1 MSKSF
6 VAFSI
11 LVRAFLA
18 GVAGMSL
25 ASAQSPA
32 PDGAARA
39 PDGAGFFGGGFNA
52 GQTFQQRCA
61 SCHTA
66 EGTTI
71 GDRMALSTSALR
83 ELATDRVYQAI
94 ATGLMAVQA
103 SGIVDRD
110 KRTLAAFV
118 TGKPFAVAANL
129 GVSAMTNACSANPPL
144 GDISASPSWLGWSA
158 TGTNARFQPAERA
171 KLNAADAAK
180 LKLKW
185 AFGIPGGSIM
195 SSQPTVAFGRVF
207 VASDNNMVYSIDART
222 GCVYWAYNAGS
233 SGRFAPVIGEIS
245 GEISGHP
252 GVTYALYFATGT
264 DTVYAVNAHDGTE
277 LWKTSLPNRVT
288 DASGATRELNH
299 VGASVAYHDGRV
311 YVPFAGTE
319 TFYTPRT
326 ECCRS
331 RGGLAS
337 VDANTGKLIWRVDV
351 IPEPAK
357 RIGTTKSGVPIW
369 AEAGASVWNTPTIDA
384 RRKRVYVGTGNS
396 YGPIA
401 ADTSDSIIA
410 FDMEDGSIVWRHQEF
425 KGDSFMASFGPGGC
439 GQTNAPGGACPQRM
453 GPDWDFGGS
462 SAILQTLPDGKD
474 VILAAGKGGVA
485 IALDPDDEGK
495 VLWRTALYDGEPPSA
510 LGLVLWGGSSDGQ
523 RVYYALQQPGGGL
536 KALNLRTGK
545 VEWSADIQAGPR
557 GQSGAVSSIPGLVF
571 TGGWDGILRA
581 RQRCGKG
588 RLDVQHGDR
597 FHNRQR
603 GLGQRRFAGRRRR
616 HHCRRHRL
624 RSVRVCRH
632 SARLA
637 WQRPACLQA

>member
-6 VAFSI
+6 VAYSI
-11 LVRAFLA
+11 FVRVVLMS
-18 GVAGMSL
+18 VAGMSL
-25 ASAQSPA
+25 ASAQGRPA
-32 PDGAARA
+32 PGGGGLF
-39 PDGAGFFGGGFNA
+39 GAGFNA
-52 GQTFQQRCA
+52 EQTFQQRCA

-66 EGTTI
+66 QGMTI
-71 GDRMALSTSALR
+71 GDRKALSTSALH
-83 ELATDRVYQAI
+83 ELSTDRVYQAI

-103 SGIVDRD
+103 TGIVDRD

-118 TGKPFAVAANL
+118 ANKPFATAANM

-144 GDISASPSWLGWSA
+144 GDISASPSWRGWSA
-158 TGTNARFQPAERA
+158 TGTNARFQSAEGA
-171 KLNAADAAK
+171 KLNVADAAK

-195 SSQPTVAFGRVF
+195 SGQPTVAFGRVF
-207 VASDNNMVYSIDART
+207 VASDNNMIYSLDART
-222 GCVYWAYNAGS
+222 GCIYWAYNAGS

-245 GEISGHP
+245 GHP
-252 GVTYALYFATGT
+252 GATHALYFATGAGS
-264 DTVYAVNAHDGTE
+264 VYAVNVHDGKE
-277 LWKTSLPNRVT
+277 LWRSELSNKVT

-299 VGASVAYHDGRV
+299 ISASVAYHDGRV

-319 TFYTPRT
+319 TFYTPTT

-337 VDANTGKLIWRVDV
+337 VDANTGKLIWRVDT

-357 RIGTTKSGVPIW
+357 QIGTTKSGVPVW
-369 AEAGASVWNTPTIDA
+369 ATAGASVWNTPTIDA

-401 ADTSDSIIA
+401 ADTSDAIIA
-410 FDMEDGSIVWRHQEF
+410 YDMKNGSIVWHHQEF

-439 GQTNAPGGACPQRM
+439 SQTNAPGGACPEKM

-474 VILAAGKGGVA
+474 IILAAGKGGVA
-485 IALDPDDEGK
+485 IALDPDDKGK
-495 VLWRTALYDGEPPSA
+495 ILWRTALYDGKPPSA

-523 RVYYALQQPGGGL
+523 RVYYALQQSGGGL
-536 KALNLRTGK
+536 KALDLVTGK
-545 VEWSADIQAGPR
+545 VEWSADIQSDPR
-557 GQSGAVSSIPGLVF
+557 GQSGAVSSIPGVVF

-581 RQRCGKG
+581 VNGAGKVVWTFNTAVDFKTVNGVSGKG
-588 RLDVQHGDR
+588 GS
-597 FHNRQR
+597 
-603 GLGQRRFAGRRRR
+603 LGVAGATIVDGIVYVPSGYVGIQQGSPGNV
-616 HHCRRHRL
+616 L
-624 RSVRVCRH
+624 
-632 SARLA
+632 LA
-637 WQRPACLQA
+637 FEPE